1 MYISFI
7 KPLFDRLIALFLL
20 ILLSPIMVILGI
32 LLWLNLGENPL
43 FVQKR
48 AGYRCQVFD
57 VIKFKTM
64 TSDKHENSIL
74 LEDSLRLTRFGKF
87 IRSLSLDEL
96 PQLINVLCGQMSLIG
111 PRPFLSEYLEI
122 YTNGE
127 LRRHDVRP
135 GITGWAQTNGRN
147 NLSWKQKFK
156 LDLYYVDNISLN
168 LDIKIALMT
177 IMKVL
182 TRESTSLDGSAT
194 TEKYNGYN

>member
-20 ILLSPIMVILGI
+20 VLLSPVMVILGM
-32 LLWLNLGENPL
+32 LLWVNLGENPL
-43 FVQKR
+43 FFQKR

-57 VIKFKTM
+57 VIKFRTM
-64 TSDKHENSIL
+64 TSNKNENSIL
-74 LEDSLRLTRFGKF
+74 LKDSQRLTRFGKF
-87 IRSLSLDEL
+87 IRGSSLDEL

-111 PRPFLSEYLEI
+111 PRPFMSEYLEI
-122 YTNGE
+122 YTNEE
-127 LRRHDVRP
+127 LHRHDVRP

-182 TRESTSLDGSAT
+182 TRESANLDGCVT
-194 TEKYNGYN
+194 TEKYNGCN